1 MIQRPNATIQLFNYS
16 WMLVAFQLPKLID
29 LPSFGCAETVN
40 RRKDMPSVP
49 QALLWQPRQLCIP
62 AATLLS
68 LLRCDGRVWLKHGDM
83 CGFQKYWSMTWA
95 IWQFCLGWVPRLIT
109 TGATSYRQM
118 AQSIQVLGDPGHLL
132 NSPTHPETGAGDCF
146 KCPWCKLA
154 SAHSKLGKK
163 HVKRQ
168 SSQELAGLDR
178 GVWIKKR
185 KSNHVWKERW
195 AWFLKGTKV
204 AHDCSCK
211 YPCIKKY
218 FWCAAKFVAWLCEE
232 LKILSQFSKGEQ
244 RDILP

>member
-1 MIQRPNATIQLFNYS
+1 MIQRPNATIQLFLDVGRFS
-16 WMLVAFQLPKLID
+16 VAKTHRSTIVWMRWNSESPERYAQRTPGSVVTTTTALYPCRNPAVP
-29 LPSFGCAETVN
+29 PS
-40 RRKDMPSVP
+40 
-49 QALLWQPRQLCIP
+49 LW
-62 AATLLS
+62 
-68 LLRCDGRVWLKHGDM
+68 RVWLKHGDM

-146 KCPWCKLA
+146 KSPWCKLE

-185 KSNHVWKERW
+185 KSNHVWKDRW